1 MCAHDALWTAF
12 DVIKGIFALMSKDSL
27 PASTPLL
34 HDALSRL
41 KERDAYKALLAGFT
55 FEHRGHFPYC
65 RAFHNDLVS
74 LEMSGHLSTLNP
86 DLTEY
91 VRKPKLQGTF
101 NKYGRPRFSPQEM
114 AVLERLAADF
124 EREVQSAGAPA

>member
-1 MCAHDALWTAF
+1 MSAHDVSWTAF
-12 DVIKGIFALMSKDSL
+12 DVVKGIFALLSQDSL

-34 HDALSRL
+34 HGALYRL
-41 KERDAYKALLAGFT
+41 KECDAYKILLAGFT

-65 RAFHNDLVS
+65 RAFHADLVS

-101 NKYGRPRFSPQEM
+101 NKYGKPRFSPQEM
-114 AVLERLAADF
+114 AALKCLAANF
-124 EREVQSAGAPA
+124 EREVQSAGTPA